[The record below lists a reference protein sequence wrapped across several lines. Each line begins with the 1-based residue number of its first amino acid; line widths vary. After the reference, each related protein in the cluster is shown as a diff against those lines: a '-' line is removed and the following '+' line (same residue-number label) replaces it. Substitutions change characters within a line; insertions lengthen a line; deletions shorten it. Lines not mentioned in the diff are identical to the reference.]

1 MLSIII
7 VNWNTVEMLKACL
20 LSLQSFPPECPVEV
34 LVVDNA
40 STDGS
45 PEMVKADFP
54 NVILLEP
61 GKNTGYAE
69 GNNLA
74 AKAARGD
81 YLLLLNPDT
90 EVFPTSLPLSIGW
103 LEANPKFAGICA
115 RLIGPDGETQSSVR
129 GFPSILG
136 IIGDISGLGS
146 KLGGKWDSYRLS
158 KFDYKK
164 EQLAPQPMGT
174 FLLFRRSALE
184 QIGRI
189 DQILDPSFPIF
200 FNDVDLSY
208 RLHLA
213 ALETKYVPSIHVKHH
228 GGMSTK
234 QVRKP
239 MIWESHRSLIRF
251 LKKHRIVHPVLLPLL
266 AWIVYLGAFV
276 RAKGY
281 SRGF

>member
-20 LSLQSFPPECPVEV
+20 LSLQNFPPDSPVEV

-45 PEMVKADFP
+45 AEMVKANFP

-61 GKNTGYAE
+61 GKNSGYAE

-74 AKAARGD
+74 ARTARGD

-103 LEANPKFAGICA
+103 MEANPDLAGLSA
-115 RLIGPDGETQSSVR
+115 QLIGPDGQVQPSVR
-129 GFPSILG
+129 GFPNLAG
-136 IIGDISGLGS
+136 IVGDITGLGA
-146 KLGGKWDSYRLS
+146 KMGGKWDSYRLS
-158 KFDYKK
+158 RFDYSR
-164 EQLAPQPMGT
+164 EQPAPQPMGT

-189 DQILDPSFPIF
+189 DQILDPNFPIF

-213 ALETKYVPSIHVKHH
+213 GLVTMYLPSIQVKHH

-239 MIWESHRSLIRF
+239 MIWESHRSLLRF
-251 LKKHRIVHPVLLPLL
+251 LKKHRIVSPILMPLL
-266 AWIVYLGAFV
+266 ACVVYLGAFV